1 MAGLRIGEALALR
14 WADIELLADPP
25 RLNVS
30 RTWDPA
36 SKPEGAAQRGLEGQV
51 KTGEE
56 GNVTIGRRLLEQL
69 EGLLTSIWERSGG
82 YEAWSQVAAATDDK
96 AV

>member
-36 SKPEGAAQRGLEGQV
+36 SKPEGAA
-51 KTGEE
+51 
-56 GNVTIGRRLLEQL
+56 
-69 EGLLTSIWERSGG
+69 
-82 YEAWSQVAAATDDK
+82 
-96 AV
+96 